1 MSLINDLNSAEASDI
16 IEEMSLSEAADLLGD
31 LPKAKAEGILNEMEK
46 DIADDVKELLTH
58 PEREA
63 GGMMT
68 TSYLS
73 FRPSTTVKETLEKF
87 RQEAED
93 VDLVYY
99 VYVTDDDERLLGV
112 VTLRDLILADQD
124 NKLEDTDG

>member
-1 MSLINDLNSAEASDI
+1 LINDLTPPWPLI
-16 IEEMSLSEAADLLGD
+16 LSKNVTERSRDLLGD
-31 LPKAKAEGILNEMEK
+31 LPRAKAEGILNEMEK

-73 FRPSTTVKETLEKF
+73 FRSINTVRTTGKISP
-87 RQEAED
+87 
-93 VDLVYY
+93 
-99 VYVTDDDERLLGV
+99 G
-112 VTLRDLILADQD
+112 
-124 NKLEDTDG
+124 GSGC